1 MLIDSDRTAKLSDFG
16 LSNVIAEL
24 RGPSFMTSKMAGS
37 ARWAAPELF
46 PPSDD
51 VPEANFFTDIYSLGS
66 VVYHVRLLGSIW
78 STTADK

>member
-1 MLIDSDRTAKLSDFG
+1 MDSNRTAKLSDFG

-51 VPEANFFTDIYSLGS
+51 VPEANFYTDIYSLGS
-66 VVYHVRLLGSIW
+66 VIYHVRLSGSNQPV
-78 STTADK
+78 TTDE